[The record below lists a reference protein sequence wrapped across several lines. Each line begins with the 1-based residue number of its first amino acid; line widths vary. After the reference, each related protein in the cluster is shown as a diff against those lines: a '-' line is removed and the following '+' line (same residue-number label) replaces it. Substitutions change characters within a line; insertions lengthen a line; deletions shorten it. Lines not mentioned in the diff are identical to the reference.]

1 MARLVI
7 LVGVL
12 ALGGC
17 KGDESTRSQASAER
31 EREAEAER
39 EREAEAF
46 AQTIAEIARRK
57 QEAEVAR
64 KKQEQAAL
72 QAKADEQADAIA
84 QQIRNDAATLRSHL
98 DAKEWQE
105 ARQLATSM
113 QERSVQY
120 GQLDDLPAPLTV
132 AFSKTED
139 VMAAADRAFTAQK
152 QAQQARDLLGTGEAQ
167 VESGSY
173 WDGNLTYKKAIET
186 LKGIPATDRK
196 YVDGYARLLK
206 KAKGLEQKNR
216 RRAERQLKEIEQ
228 AAARQARRSAFEA
241 KCGPKPKCGGWDG
254 GCQGDETIFKS
265 DVEVSNC
272 SKPELIPGKC
282 WVVTCDVMNEKLGV
296 YAGRYELSY
305 QAFDGVPLPVTA
317 RLVQ

>member
-1 MARLVI
+1 MRMPTLVI

-17 KGDESTRSQASAER
+17 KGGESARSEVSAER
-31 EREAEAER
+31 EREAKA
-39 EREAEAF
+39 A
-46 AQTIAEIARRK
+46 AQASAEIARR
-57 QEAEVAR
+57 QQEAEAEVAR
-64 KKQEQAAL
+64 KKQEMAAL
-72 QAKADEQADAIA
+72 QAKAEEQGDAIA
-84 QQIRNDAATLRSHL
+84 EQIRNDAATLRSHL
-98 DAKEWQE
+98 DAREWQE

-120 GQLDDLPAPLTV
+120 GRLDDLPAPLAV
-132 AFSKTED
+132 AFSETED
-139 VMAAADRAFTAQK
+139 VMAAVERAFAVQN
-152 QAQQARDLLGTGEAQ
+152 QSQQARDLLETGEAQ

-173 WDGNLTYKKAIET
+173 SDGNLTYKKAIET

-216 RRAERQLKEIEQ
+216 RRAERQLKEIEE
-228 AAARQARRSAFEA
+228 AATRQARRAALEA

-272 SKPELIPGKC
+272 SEPKLVPGKC
-282 WVVTCDVMNEKLGV
+282 WVVTCDVTYEKLGV

-317 RLVQ
+317 RLVE